1 MTDGTGAR
9 LEVVVVGA
17 GSASAIGALRAAD
30 LGARTVLVTQ
40 DEFGGMA
47 ANDGPAPERTLA
59 RAARLVREAYQLA
72 HYGAV
77 GEPGVG
83 FSPPMGCS
91 LHRRGP
97 QHRDAG
103 AVDREVAAGH
113 DSCQRNAAECAIGGF
128 FPLSSE
134 PSRMDDAC
142 LLPWRTT

>member
-1 MTDGTGAR
+1 MTDGSGAR

-17 GSASAIGALRAAD
+17 GPASVIGALRAAD

-72 HYGAV
+72 QYGVTV

-83 FSPPMGCS
+83 FSPPMGCG

-103 AVDREVAAGH
+103 AVDREAAAGH
-113 DSCQRNAAECAIGGF
+113 DSCQRNAAECG
-128 FPLSSE
+128 L
-134 PSRMDDAC
+134 
-142 LLPWRTT
+142 